1 MAHQV
6 NYAVNYIKNT
16 LKTDINS
23 SYFHLIN
30 IDTRIKKEDIF
41 EIFIKIN
48 E

>member
-16 LKTDINS
+16 LKTDINN
-23 SYFHLIN
+23 SYFQLIN
-30 IDTRIKKEDIF
+30 IDTRIKEEDLS